1 MSGLSTALVM
11 AIRLSPIL
19 AAAALAACGSAAAP
33 TVAGACDRF
42 AARDGSDRNPGTE
55 AQPFKTVQRLADE
68 LEPGQTG
75 CLGAGTYDEE
85 VKSGYVLRISDGG
98 RPGRPITIQSR
109 PGERARLEGVL
120 FFPEDAP
127 HVTLREVDIDG
138 RAAWLDDDKVTVAI
152 TAADVTFED
161 NRITNRGLKS
171 CMILGSND
179 GWGRADRAVIRRNV
193 FHGCG
198 DPAHRLLD
206 HGIYVEN
213 ARDGEISE
221 NVFYGTSAFAVH
233 LYPNAQGMRVTRNV
247 MVDNGGGVIVAG
259 DEHFSSSGNVIERN
273 VIAGSRAAQGIS
285 ISWSDG
291 AGSGN
296 VARDNCLGE
305 GARGPLE
312 RGPGLAVSG
321 NVVAE
326 PEFVDAD
333 ARDYRLRPG
342 TACAE
347 ILGGDVVAGAR
358 SVEPAVRKVLKRC
371 TKAKRSRL
379 GRRAR
384 ARCARAARRASR
396 RS

>member
-1 MSGLSTALVM
+1 MSGLPFALAL
-11 AIRLSPIL
+11 AIRLTPIL
-19 AAAALAACGSAAAP
+19 AAAALAACGSATAP
-33 TVAGACDRF
+33 TVAGACERF
-42 AARDGSDRNPGTE
+42 AARSGSDANAGTE
-55 AQPFKTVQRLADE
+55 AAPFKSVQRLADE

-75 CLGAGTYDEE
+75 CLAAGTYDDE
-85 VKSGYVLRISDGG
+85 VKSGYVLRISNGG
-98 RPGRPITIQSR
+98 RPGAPITIQSK
-109 PGERARLEGVL
+109 PGERAKLEGVL

-138 RAAWLDDDKVTVAI
+138 RADWLDDDKVTVAI

-179 GWGRADRAVIRRNV
+179 GWGRADRPIIRRNT

-198 DPAHRLLD
+198 DPAHRLFD

-233 LYPNAQGMRVTRNV
+233 LYPNAQNMRVTRNI

-259 DEHFSSSGNVIERN
+259 DDRFSSSGNVIERN
-273 VIAGSRAAQGIS
+273 VITKSRSAFGIS
-285 ISWSDG
+285 ISWSG
-291 AGSGN
+291 AAGSGN
-296 VARDNCLGE
+296 VARDNCIGEASE
-305 GARGPLE
+305 GALE
-312 RGPGLAVSG
+312 RGPGLAAAG

-326 PEFVDAD
+326 PEFADAG

-342 TACAE
+342 TPCAQVF
-347 ILGGDVVAGAR
+347 GGDVVT
-358 SVEPAVRKVLKRC
+358 SKPAAAKSPSSTLRRC
-371 TKAKRSRL
+371 AKAKRSRMS
-379 GRRAR
+379 RRAR
-384 ARCARAARRASR
+384 TRCARAARRASR